1 MSDTLTQAQKLN
13 PKCSWQEL
21 TDGLIVTEA
30 GNSVEFETGLWTT
43 VKPNFIA
50 DKCKQCLLCAP
61 ACPDSAIPVKDS
73 KRGEFDL
80 EHCKGCGIC
89 VNACPFGAITMEVG
103 K

>member
-1 MSDTLTQAQKLN
+1 MSEKLTDAQFLN
-13 PKCSWQEL
+13 PKCSWQDL
-21 TDGLIVTEA
+21 TDGLTITDA

-43 VKPNFIA
+43 IKPTFIA
-50 DKCKQCLLCAP
+50 DKCKQYLLCVP
-61 ACPDSAIPVKDS
+61 ACPDSAIPVTDY

-80 EHCKGCGIC
+80 DHCKGCGIC